1 MHETSKSP
9 SLRCNIDAGLC
20 FTDVRDTDRDESDE
34 DEDEDEE
41 GDHEDD
47 GDDIDGDDDERICIS
62 N

>member
-34 DEDEDEE
+34 DDDDEA
-41 GDHEDD
+41 GDNEDD
-47 GDDIDGDDDERICIS
+47 DDDDNGDDDERICIS